1 MNLLVNALVKYLA
14 GFALMAALIFVPA
27 GTVSFMNGWLLMVL
41 LFVPMLFLGI
51 YLYVKAPEL
60 LKKRLNTREKQSGQ
74 KWVVGLSGLLFV
86 ASFVVAGL
94 DHRFGWTEIPK
105 IYVGAGAV
113 VLLLSYMLYAEVMK
127 ENAYLSRT
135 IEVQEGQKVIDTGL
149 YGIVRHPMY
158 TATVMLFLCMP
169 VVLGSLFALMIM
181 LFYPVLI
188 FVRIVQEEKY
198 LEEHLDGYYEYELK
212 VRYRLL
218 PHFW

>member
-1 MNLLVNALVKYLA
+1 MKLLINGLIKYIIGVILA
-14 GFALMAALIFVPA
+14 AALIFVPA
-27 GTVSFMNGWLLMVL
+27 GTVSFMNGWLLMAL
-41 LFVPMLFLGI
+41 LFGPMLLLGI
-51 YLYVKAPEL
+51 VLFLKAPEL
-60 LKKRLNTREKQSGQ
+60 LEKRLNAKEKQSGQ
-74 KWVVGLSGLLFV
+74 MWVVALSGLMFA

-94 DHRFGWTEIPK
+94 DYRFGWTEIPK
-105 IYVGAGAV
+105 IYVYAGAV
-113 VLLLSYMLYAEVMK
+113 VLVLSYMLYAEVMK

-169 VVLGSLFALMIM
+169 VVLGSLFSLMIM

-188 FVRIVQEEKY
+188 IVRIVKEEKY
-198 LEEHLDGYYEYELK
+198 LEENLDGYYEYELK

>member
-1 MNLLVNALVKYLA
+1 MKLLINGLIKYIIGTILA
-14 GFALMAALIFVPA
+14 AALIFVPA
-27 GTVSFMNGWLLMVL
+27 GTVSFMNGWLLMAL
-41 LFVPMLFLGI
+41 LFGPMLLLGI
-51 YLYVKAPEL
+51 VLFLKAPEL
-60 LKKRLNTREKQSGQ
+60 LEKRLNAKEKQSGQ
-74 KWVVGLSGLLFV
+74 MWIVALSGLMFA

-94 DHRFGWTEIPK
+94 DYRFGWTEIPK
-105 IYVGAGAV
+105 IYVCAGAV
-113 VLLLSYMLYAEVMK
+113 VLVLSYMLYAEVMK

-169 VVLGSLFALMIM
+169 VVLGSLFSLMIM
-181 LFYPVLI
+181 LFYPILI
-188 FVRIVQEEKY
+188 IVRIVKEEKY
-198 LEEHLDGYYEYELK
+198 LEENLDGYYEYELK